1 MLRVLALLIGV
12 IVGLYIFETIDF
24 ILVSIRNKR
33 AIRAIRS
40 KRKKMTNEEKIENF
54 KKEIKQKIKK

>member
-1 MLRVLALLIGV
+1 MARVLALLIGI
-12 IVGLYIFETIDF
+12 IVGLFIFETVDF
-24 ILVSIRNKR
+24 ILVSMRNKR
-33 AIRAIRS
+33 AIRT

>member
-1 MLRVLALLIGV
+1 MVRVLALLIGV
-12 IVGLYIFETIDF
+12 IVGLFIFETVDF
-24 ILVSIRNKR
+24 ILVSMRNKR
-33 AIRAIRS
+33 ATRAIRT

>member
-1 MLRVLALLIGV
+1 MVRVLALLIGI
-12 IVGLYIFETIDF
+12 IVGLFIFETVDF
-24 ILVSIRNKR
+24 ILVSMRNER
-33 AIRAIRS
+33 AIRT